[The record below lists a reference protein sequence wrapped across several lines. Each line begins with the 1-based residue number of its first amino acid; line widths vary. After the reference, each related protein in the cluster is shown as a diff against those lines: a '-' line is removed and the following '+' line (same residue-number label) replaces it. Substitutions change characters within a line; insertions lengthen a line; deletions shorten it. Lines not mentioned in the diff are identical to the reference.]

1 MTNQSLSKQ
10 SLKRVAEPNELVLQL
25 PNLATLKQVAET
37 LGVHKNTIRNWIA
50 LDKLKAVRAGS
61 RVVRIPRDAVLEMLR
76 SYQER

>member
-1 MTNQSLSKQ
+1 MTNHKQ
-10 SLKRVAEPNELVLQL
+10 CTDLHWLKNAQDLVAQL
-25 PNLATLKQVAET
+25 PNLATLKQVADT

-50 LDKLKAVRAGS
+50 LGQLKAVRAGS

>member
-1 MTNQSLSKQ
+1 MTNHNQCNDSQWFKNAQDL
-10 SLKRVAEPNELVLQL
+10 VAQL

-61 RVVRIPRDAVLEMLR
+61 RVVRIPREAVLEMLR
-76 SYQER
+76 SYQKR